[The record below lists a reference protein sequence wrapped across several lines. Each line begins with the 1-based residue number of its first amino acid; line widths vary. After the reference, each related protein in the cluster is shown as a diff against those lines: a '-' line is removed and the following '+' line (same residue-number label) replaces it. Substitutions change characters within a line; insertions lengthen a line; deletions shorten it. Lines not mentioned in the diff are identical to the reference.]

1 MDSFILRISKFKP
14 NDSSLKLRQTVRR
27 TFKVTLSKYLLR
39 KILLISLQE
48 EGISLKNVSVSLLRT
63 FVRSVS

>member
-1 MDSFILRISKFKP
+1 MDSFILRISKFKT

-27 TFKVTLSKYLLR
+27 TFKVTLSKCLLR

-63 FVRSVS
+63 FVRNVS